1 MKLRHGQMLV
11 QIVRQSQRWTYTSAV
26 GHEFRVTQL
35 KESHLRFQVNTDPYF
50 APIPED
56 QDKHKDF
63 ITPDVRYEIKHT
75 NYHEVEVSIYHSWF
89 IDSHYSKS
97 EFSLLGLWWKLSILL
112 PSWIF
117 CFSFC
122 LLMIKITIVTLVL
135 WNSAILF
142 RIWIWSVEFTQVT
155 NNAKMLLELWN
166 MWWENPLY
174 ITFATIILF
183 LGWNRYDIMVAYGL
197 TVA

>member
-75 NYHEVEVSIYHSWF
+75 NYHEVEVSIYHS
-89 IDSHYSKS
+89 
-97 EFSLLGLWWKLSILL
+97 
-112 PSWIF
+112 
-117 CFSFC
+117 
-122 LLMIKITIVTLVL
+122 
-135 WNSAILF
+135 
-142 RIWIWSVEFTQVT
+142 
-155 NNAKMLLELWN
+155 
-166 MWWENPLY
+166 
-174 ITFATIILF
+174 
-183 LGWNRYDIMVAYGL
+183 
-197 TVA
+197 